1 MEVQKIIEV
10 FFLRSVQAIVELAN
24 KYGGICRKIAFH
36 ILNNNEDAEECV
48 NDTYLGTWNSV
59 PPQEPNP
66 LITYVCKITRNQAL
80 KRYRY
85 NTAKRRNGY
94 YDTSLTE
101 LQECIPDNKQSYD
114 IHIESSLSDIIGE
127 FLDSLD
133 KKSRVMFV
141 KRYWYIESISSIADE
156 FGMTENYV
164 SVKLLRIRVKMKE
177 YLEKKGV
184 VL

>member
-1 MEVQKIIEV
+1 M
-10 FFLRSVQAIVELAN
+10 
-24 KYGGICRKIAFH
+24 
-36 ILNNNEDAEECV
+36 
-48 NDTYLGTWNSV
+48 
-59 PPQEPNP
+59 
-66 LITYVCKITRNQAL
+66 
-80 KRYRY
+80 
-85 NTAKRRNGY
+85 
-94 YDTSLTE
+94 TE

-114 IHIESSLSDIIGE
+114 IHIESSLADIIGE

-164 SVKLLRIRVKMKE
+164 SVKLLRIRVKMKA